1 MTGTIE
7 RERTSAVGMVAVM
20 LMCAVGLMLMLAP
33 VPITSSAQAG
43 SPPELRLEKKSK
55 AKNPSPAAAAGGDLS
70 PKGRGG
76 EQDPGVLTPGLQ
88 EGGGGGTVGEVLG
101 DVAAVGLPPG
111 TVVEIVDNG
120 WITTTES
127 GSGVGVGAEAVGDKL
142 SESFDG
148 SAPNVGLSG
157 GGISSGG
164 GAKRTGKAS
173 AFVPPEGLAQNPLIW
188 AGIACGLLAVAAGVY
203 LKNVKAAMALGGLG
217 AAFIVAALFPGFL
230 LLIVAGAAVVGG
242 VVYLRSEQVKG
253 QYIETTRALVA
264 AIDHPDVPVDAKKNV
279 AATLAMEADT
289 ADKRVIAKVRAVDAP
304 LAFAGTG

>member
-1 MTGTIE
+1 MTEQIE
-7 RERTSAVGMVAVM
+7 RSRTSAVGMVAVM
-20 LMCAVGLMLMLAP
+20 LMCAIGLMLMLAP
-33 VPITSSAQAG
+33 VPITSGAEAA

-55 AKNPSPAAAAGGDLS
+55 AKEGRNSAPPQSCATTE
-70 PKGRGG
+70 RGG
-76 EQDPGVLTPGLQ
+76 EGSGA
-88 EGGGGGTVGEVLG
+88 GGPAGAEENSLGEVLG

-203 LKNVKAAMALGGLG
+203 VKNVRAAMALGGLG

-253 QYIETTRALVA
+253 QYLETTRALTA
-264 AIDHPDVPVDAKKNV
+264 AIDHPSVPILAKTEV
-279 AATLAMEADT
+279 AAALAMEADT

-304 LAFAGTG
+304 LAFAGT